1 MARIPVRISSFR
13 NSINRSKQSGRNRNN
28 LISVFQRSHADVSTQ
43 ANDINRA
50 SINNNQPSKSSN
62 KKIKIAHL
70 NIRSLKKRDHLLQL
84 RCLVK
89 GKDYDVFALSESWL
103 NSSISNAEV
112 EIEGYKLSRLDRT
125 RKSGGGVCV
134 YTRISLKVKILTEL
148 TEISPSGSHQLWMHV
163 HTGI

>member
-13 NSINRSKQSGRNRNN
+13 NSIYRPKESGRNRNN
-28 LISVFQRSHADVSTQ
+28 LISVVQRSHTDVSTQ

-89 GKDYDVFALSESWL
+89 EKDYDVFALSESWL

-112 EIEGYKLSRLDRT
+112 EIEDWIEQGNQEEGY
-125 RKSGGGVCV
+125 V
-134 YTRISLKVKILTEL
+134 YTHESR
-148 TEISPSGSHQLWMHV
+148 
-163 HTGI
+163 